1 MQVPPS
7 QAQPSAQGLSQA
19 PQCSESIRGSTQRPS
34 HIWSGGL
41 QRRAQVPPS
50 QSSPR
55 AHDVSQLPQCF
66 GSCSKETHSS
76 PQRSVPSGQSSGD
89 GLCAEQE
96 SNKNI
101 QRKPNPFRAIFRPGC
116 SRRAAFG
123 GAKREVGVGRR
134 RPAQDRPP
142 SPRTEDSWRW
152 SWGDGRSRGCA
163 GGRLPSTRPSGPPAR
178 RPGRD
183 RLRMSPEA
191 GAGRSSGLRACRG
204 AYYPPLPRSKIQCV
218 WRGSFSLTAAG
229 QPRISTGFPLG
240 PLGHQQDSF

>member
-1 MQVPPS
+1 MSTQAPSQAREAGGQVQVPPS

-101 QRKPNPFRAIFRPGC
+101 QRKPNPCHFSSWLLPASSVRW
-116 SRRAAFG
+116 
-123 GAKREVGVGRR
+123 REEGGRR
-134 RPAQDRPP
+134 RTEAPRPGPASVPADGGLLAVELGGRALARLRRRPP
-142 SPRTEDSWRW
+142 AEHQTF
-152 SWGDGRSRGCA
+152 
-163 GGRLPSTRPSGPPAR
+163 RPSR
-178 RPGRD
+178 
-183 RLRMSPEA
+183 EA
-191 GAGRSSGLRACRG
+191 SRS
-204 AYYPPLPRSKIQCV
+204 
-218 WRGSFSLTAAG
+218 
-229 QPRISTGFPLG
+229 
-240 PLGHQQDSF
+240 